1 MGNTLFLKNSPKN
14 FVIGNSLLSYPVKIV
29 LSKKD
34 VPKYTEWEKECIS
47 YLVKIYDYTLFTIY
61 ENITFGGYIIT
72 DVTHD
77 KKIIA
82 LTYIDLTDLDKNI
95 KRVTFSINNETYTF
109 DGFLGLSKVIWNF
122 KSLTERT

>member
-1 MGNTLFLKNSPKN
+1 MGNSLFLKNSPKN

-47 YLVKIYDYTLFTIY
+47 YLVKVYECVSFTIY
-61 ENITFGGYIIT
+61 ENVSYGGYIIT
-72 DVTHD
+72 DVTFN

-82 LTYIDLTDLDKNI
+82 LMYIDLTNLSEN
-95 KRVTFSINNETYTF
+95 VTRTTFTVNNEMFVF
-109 DGFLGLSKVIWNF
+109 DIFVGLSRVIWDLH
-122 KSLTERT
+122 K